1 PAPTSATAEEAT
13 TSTVALAELSSAYTF
28 AGPYPVGVTSLTLE
42 GGNAVEIW
50 YPAIA
55 GTTGTDTYDVR
66 DFVPQA
72 VRDLLTADVPATFT
86 YDAGRDAPAADGSFP
101 VVLFSHGFS
110 GMRFQSTFLT
120 SHLASWGIIVAAPD
134 HWSRDLFHTLSAPV
148 GDRESAVTELLAT
161 LDLLTAQNAASDS
174 ILSGRVDTE
183 RVVAVGHSAG
193 GGTVLRAAFDDRI
206 DGYISLASG
215 SGALSG
221 SNSSAPPS
229 TADLP
234 AKPSFFMAGALD
246 AVVSADEVTRVA
258 Y

>member
-1 PAPTSATAEEAT
+1 
-13 TSTVALAELSSAYTF
+13 
-28 AGPYPVGVTSLTLE
+28 
-42 GGNAVEIW
+42 
-50 YPAIA
+50 
-55 GTTGTDTYDVR
+55 
-66 DFVPQA
+66 
-72 VRDLLTADVPATFT
+72 
-86 YDAGRDAPAADGSFP
+86 
-101 VVLFSHGFS
+101 
-110 GMRFQSTFLT
+110 
-120 SHLASWGIIVAAPD
+120 
-134 HWSRDLFHTLSAPV
+134 
-148 GDRESAVTELLAT
+148 ESAVTELLAT

-215 SGALSG
+215 AGALSG

-258 Y
+258 YETAPGPSRLWIIAGVGHNGFDDFCTFGNGTGIIGVAEASGLGPLLEAQPNLRRLGEDGCLPPAEPVAVGFPIIRHAITAQLRAWFGEDPEVIGIGPEVADSYDLAVEIAVKP